1 MLSIHGV
8 SGGHSGGVLGP
19 FEKNNK
25 LFWKKLDNPV
35 RKNPNP
41 PKLTATAQKIL
52 LPRLDPLK

>member
-1 MLSIHGV
+1 MPWGIKEISLAS
-8 SGGHSGGVLGP
+8 
-19 FEKNNK
+19 EKNNK